1 MKKIIIFALLQTVLL
16 CANAQTFHAI
26 VFCNTSDRSIGES
39 MSVELANVSRN
50 LGVLERLLE
59 DDYLF
64 EITRIDGP
72 NCTGANLRQII
83 NAMEVGPDD
92 VVFTFYGG
100 HGSHAP
106 NNAEDPWPQYCMNTV
121 TKANGYQWLKSKN
134 GLHKKSP
141 LADYHVELLQQ
152 RARGCDNQADVG
164 Q

>member
-83 NAMEVGPDD
+83 NAMKWGQTTLCSRSTAVMAPMPR
-92 VVFTFYGG
+92 TMLRI
-100 HGSHAP
+100 HGLSTA
-106 NNAEDPWPQYCMNTV
+106 
-121 TKANGYQWLKSKN
+121 
-134 GLHKKSP
+134 
-141 LADYHVELLQQ
+141 
-152 RARGCDNQADVG
+152 
-164 Q
+164 